1 MAKLKRNR
9 IVLFNFDKE
18 AAQHQELAQLRQRK
32 YNSIEEKLRK
42 VNDEKVKHLM
52 AQIYYANMKTDTSK
66 LVDKIHLNQQSDH
79 EEEKEENKCQ
89 LL

>member
-32 YNSIEEKLRK
+32 YNSIEEKLCK

-52 AQIYYANMKTDTSK
+52 TQIYYANMKKDTSK
-66 LVDKIHLNQQSDH
+66 LMDKINLNQQSDN